1 MLLLIRSTAGRFHQP
16 HRRVPSGSFGA
27 ARWNPFL
34 GPSVITAVGPRARF
48 KAPCLGTRHHRGPG
62 HERDSTGAACAHAD
76 TAVPAM
82 SATQRSAMPTALTAV
97 PAMSAIPGVRL
108 GLRRH
113 RVRAVRW
120 PPSLGRTSPG
130 SMSPGAWGPHTSA
143 PSTGPSG
150 PSSSSTHPPMAS
162 LAGSS
167 APLPRFARWSC
178 SLHLTPTSGTVEP
191 GVRADGDP
199 SAQTP
204 SLTGRLRAAGS
215 PPLNLGVRRIDRSS
229 KCCC

>member
-16 HRRVPSGSFGA
+16 HRRVRSGSFRA

-130 SMSPGAWGPHTSA
+130 SMSPGDWGPHTSSLRRA
-143 PSTGPSG
+143 PRVPAPRPHIPPWLRSRVPAPPAALRAMVLLSPPDADFRHRRTG
-150 PSSSSTHPPMAS
+150 
-162 LAGSS
+162 GSS
-167 APLPRFARWSC
+167 
-178 SLHLTPTSGTVEP
+178 
-191 GVRADGDP
+191 
-199 SAQTP
+199 
-204 SLTGRLRAAGS
+204 GR
-215 PPLNLGVRRIDRSS
+215 
-229 KCCC
+229 

>member
-1 MLLLIRSTAGRFHQP
+1 MTRPLFSAAPEPRCAGPRRSTWAFDGLIDPPNAAADSIQGGSLSSTASQGSIRGFWGGAMQP
-16 HRRVPSGSFGA
+16 
-27 ARWNPFL
+27 L
-34 GPSVITAVGPRARF
+34 QGPNVITAVGPRARF

-62 HERDSTGAACAHAD
+62 HERDSTGAACARAD

-130 SMSPGAWGPHTSA
+130 SMSPGDWGPHTSSLRRA
-143 PSTGPSG
+143 PRVPA
-150 PSSSSTHPPMAS
+150 PRPHIPPRAS
-162 LAGSS
+162 LSGFQRPPAALRAMVLLSPPDADFRHRRTGGSS
-167 APLPRFARWSC
+167 
-178 SLHLTPTSGTVEP
+178 
-191 GVRADGDP
+191 
-199 SAQTP
+199 
-204 SLTGRLRAAGS
+204 GR
-215 PPLNLGVRRIDRSS
+215 
-229 KCCC
+229 